1 MLCLVPPKKTLDK
14 RDVENSFKV
23 TVLRLALCKYLKID
37 SLVFMRKCQI
47 CNLTEVYCQGE
58 LQWNELLIRRY
69 VGREVSF
76 VSLLYFFLNV
86 LKNIVFFLGCTKTY
100 K

>member
-1 MLCLVPPKKTLDK
+1 MLYLVPLQKTLDK

-23 TVLRLALCKYLKID
+23 TVLRLVLCKYLKID

-58 LQWNELLIRRY
+58 LEWNELLIRRY

-76 VSLLYFFLNV
+76 VSL
-86 LKNIVFFLGCTKTY
+86 
-100 K
+100 